1 LEDRVTEMQ
10 DTERCEHCKKPR
22 SICVCDRLPKIETHT
37 RVLVLQHPQE
47 GHEDLG
53 TVPLLERS
61 LPNCVVKVGL
71 SWASLSHALGEDVEN
86 ARWAVVYPTKVEE
99 GVPEDDVLLL
109 DKKGRAR
116 DPGAAIDGIV
126 VLDGSWSQAKSLWWR
141 NAWLLK
147 LGRIV
152 VTPREPSIYGKLRK
166 EPRREFVSTLEA
178 VADVL
183 VTLGE
188 PEEVRSQLRRAM
200 RTMVQRARDVGM
212 KPPTPPRRGRIP
224 LPKK

>member
-1 LEDRVTEMQ
+1 MEEV
-10 DTERCEHCKKPR
+10 ERCEHCKKPR
-22 SICVCDRLPKIETHT
+22 SICVCDRLPKLETHT

-47 GHEDLG
+47 SDVDLG
-53 TVPLLERS
+53 TVPLLRAA
-61 LPNCVVKVGL
+61 LGDQCVVKVGL
-71 SWASLSHALGEDVEN
+71 SWASLSHALGEEVEN
-86 ARWAVVYPTKVEE
+86 SRWAVIYPTKVEE

-116 DPGAAIDGIV
+116 DPSARIEGVV
-126 VLDGSWSQAKSLWWR
+126 VLDGSWSQAKTLWWR

-152 VTPREPSIYGKLRK
+152 VAPHEPSIYGKLRK

-188 PEEVRSQLRRAM
+188 PEEVRAQLRRAM
-200 RTMVQRARDVGM
+200 RTMVQRARDSGA
-212 KPPTPPRRGRIP
+212 KPPAPPQRRRIP
-224 LPKK
+224 LPRKK